1 MLKTSHQL
9 TFQHNFPIP
18 TRLGSNVSI
27 FITFKKKC
35 CYFKKAKKLI
45 FFFLENFQS
54 ISLKMAAVPVEEAIA
69 ALSTFSLEDEQPE
82 VQGPAVLVSTERGAT
97 NSPIEYSDV
106 SAYRLSLS
114 EDTKALNQLDTLIH
128 EGKEMASV
136 LYTYRS
142 CVKALPQLPDSMKHS
157 QADLYLETY
166 QVLDL
171 EMSRLREIQRW
182 QASAASKLA
191 ADMQRFSRPE
201 RRINGPTITHL
212 WSMLKLLD
220 VLVQLDHLKNAK
232 ASIPNDF
239 SWYKRTFTQVSVQWP
254 DTDSMRE
261 ELDDLQIFLSTRWA
275 ILLNLHVEM
284 FRVNNVEDIL
294 QVLIVF
300 AVESLE
306 LDFALLFPERHML
319 LRVLPV
325 LVVMA
330 TSSEKDSES
339 LYKRVKINRLI
350 NIFKNDPVI
359 PAFPDLH
366 LSPAA
371 ILKELSVYFQKFSS
385 QTRLLTL
392 PSPHELPPRE
402 AQDYQRHYLIV
413 NHIGAIR
420 AEHDDFAIRFASSMN
435 QLLLLKS
442 TDGADIEWCKEVKGN
457 MYDMVVEGF
466 QLLSRWT
473 ARVWEQCAWKF
484 SRPCKD
490 ARPSES
496 QELLASYSDY
506 EKVVRY
512 NYSAEERKALVELVS
527 YIKSVGSMMQ
537 RSDTLVA
544 DALWE
549 TIHAEVQDFVQNS
562 LATML
567 RTTFRKKKDLSRIL
581 SDMRT
586 LSADWMANTSKPESE
601 FQSIQHG
608 GDESRANFFYPRPVA
623 PTAAQVHCLQFL
635 IYEVVS
641 GGNLRKPGGL
651 FGNSGSEIPVNDLKQ
666 LETFFYKLSFF
677 LHILDYSATIASL
690 IDLGFLWF
698 REFYLE
704 SSRVI
709 QFPIECSLPWML
721 VDHVLESQS
730 TGLLES
736 VLMPFDIYNDSAQ
749 HALVVLKQRFLYDE
763 IEAEVD
769 HCFDIFVSKLC
780 EAIFTYYKSWSAS
793 ELLDPSFLFA
803 LDNGEKYSIQPM
815 RFTSLLKLTRVKL
828 LGRTIDLRSLIAERM
843 NKVFR
848 ENLEFLFDRFE
859 SQDLCAIVE
868 LEKLLDI
875 LKHSH
880 ELLSKDLS
888 IDSFS
893 LMLNEMQENISLVS
907 FSSRLA
913 SQIWSEMQSDFLPN
927 FILCN
932 TTQRFIRSS
941 KVPLVP
947 VQKPSVPHAKPN
959 FYCGTQD
966 LNSAHQ
972 SFARLHSGFFGIPHM
987 ISVVKLL
994 GSRSLPWLIRALL
1007 DHISNKVSTL
1017 EPMITGLQEALP
1029 KSIGLLPFD
1038 GGVTGC
1044 MRLIKEQL
1052 SWGTKSEL
1060 KAEVLRGIKEIGSVL
1075 YWMGLLDIVLR
1086 ELDTT
1091 HFMQTAPWL
1100 GLLPGADGQTL
1111 HSQNGGDSPV
1121 VNLFKSATATIV
1133 SNPRCPNPTSFYTMS
1148 KQAEAA
1154 DLLYKA
1160 NLNTGSVLEYAL
1172 AFTSAALDKYCIKWS
1187 AAPKTG
1193 FIDITTSK
1201 DFYRIYSGL
1210 QIGYLEQ
1217 SVQLQPNNHDMLG
1230 DSVAWGG
1237 CTIIYLLGQQMHFE
1251 LFDFSYQILNVA
1263 EVEAVSITQT
1273 HKNPHFGQGWDP
1285 LLEAMKKARRLNNHV
1300 FSMLKARCPLED
1312 KTACAIK
1319 QSGAPLHRIKFENTV
1334 SAFETLPQKG
1344 T

>member
-1 MLKTSHQL
+1 MKLPNDDPFCQTAL
-9 TFQHNFPIP
+9 RTGFA
-18 TRLGSNVSI
+18 SI
-27 FITFKKKC
+27 
-35 CYFKKAKKLI
+35 
-45 FFFLENFQS
+45 
-54 ISLKMAAVPVEEAIA
+54 MAVPVEEAIA
-69 ALSTFSLEDEQPE
+69 ALSTFSLEDDQPE
-82 VQGPAVLVSTERGAT
+82 AQGPAVWVSSERGAT

-106 SAYRLSLS
+106 FAYRLSLA
-114 EDTKALNQLDTLIH
+114 EDTKALIQLNTLIQ
-128 EGKEMASV
+128 EGKEMESV

-142 CVKALPQLPDSMKHS
+142 CVKALPQLPDSMKQS
-157 QADLYLETY
+157 QADLYQETY

-182 QASAASKLA
+182 QATAASKLA
-191 ADMQRFSRPE
+191 SDMQRFSRPE
-201 RRINGPTITHL
+201 RRINGPTTTHL
-212 WSMLKLLD
+212 WSMLKLVD

-239 SWYKRTFTQVSVQWP
+239 SWYKRTFTQVSAQWQ

-306 LDFALLFPERHML
+306 LDFALLFPERHVL

-325 LVVMA
+325 LVVLA
-330 TSSEKDSES
+330 TSSDKDSES

-371 ILKELSVYFQKFSS
+371 ILKELSMYFQKIST

-392 PSPHELPPRE
+392 PAPHELPPRE

-420 AEHDDFAIRFASSMN
+420 AEHDDFTIRFASSMN

-442 TDGADIEWCKEVKGN
+442 TDCADVEWCKEVKGS

-473 ARVWEQCAWKF
+473 ARIWEQCAWKF

-490 ARPSES
+490 AVPTES
-496 QELLASYSDY
+496 NETSASFSDY

-512 NYSAEERKALVELVS
+512 NYSLEERKALVELVC
-527 YIKSVGSMMQ
+527 YIKSIGSLML
-537 RSDTLVA
+537 RYDTLVA
-544 DALWE
+544 DAIWE
-549 TIHAEVQDFVQNS
+549 TVHAEVQDFVQNT

-567 RTTFRKKKDLSRIL
+567 RTTFRKKKDLSRVL

-601 FQSIQHG
+601 SQHG
-608 GDESRANFFYPRPVA
+608 GEESKGNFFYPRPVA
-623 PTAAQVHCLQFL
+623 PTATQVHCLQFL
-635 IYEVVS
+635 IYEAVS

-651 FGNSGSEIPVNDLKQ
+651 FGNSSSEIPVNDLKQ

-677 LHILDYSATIASL
+677 LHILDYTASVATL
-690 IDLGFLWF
+690 TDLGFLWF

-721 VDHVLESQS
+721 VDHVLEYQ
-730 TGLLES
+730 TAGLLES
-736 VLMPFDIYNDSAQ
+736 VLVPFDIYNDSAQ
-749 HALVVLKQRFLYDE
+749 QALVVLKQRFIYDE

-780 EAIFTYYKSWSAS
+780 GTIFTYYKSWAAS

-803 LDNGEKYSIQPM
+803 LDNGEKYTVQPL
-815 RFTSLLKLTRVKL
+815 RFTSLLKMTRVKL
-828 LGRTIDLRSLIAERM
+828 LGRSIDLRSLIAERM
-843 NKVFR
+843 NKIFR

-859 SQDLCAIVE
+859 CQDLCAIVE

-875 LKHSH
+875 LKHAH
-880 ELLSKDLS
+880 ELLARDLL

-893 LMLNEMQENISLVS
+893 LMLNEMQEDISLVS

-913 SQIWSEMQSDFLPN
+913 TQIWTEMQNDFLPN

-941 KVPLVP
+941 KVSSVP
-947 VQKPSVPHAKPN
+947 VQKPSVPSAKPN

-987 ISVVKLL
+987 LSIVRLL
-994 GSRSLPWLIRALL
+994 GSRSLPWLIRVLL
-1007 DHISNKVSTL
+1007 DHVSNKITTL
-1017 EPMITGLQEALP
+1017 EPVFTGLQEALP

-1044 MRLIKEQL
+1044 LRLVKEQL
-1052 SWGTKSEL
+1052 NWGSKSEL
-1060 KAEVLRGIKEIGSVL
+1060 KSEVLRGIKEIGSVI

-1086 ELDTT
+1086 EVETT
-1091 HFMQTAPWL
+1091 QFMQTAPWL
-1100 GLLPGADGQTL
+1100 GLIPSPDAHIL
-1111 HSQNGGDSPV
+1111 HSKDGGESPV
-1121 VNLFKSATATIV
+1121 VAIFKSATAAIV
-1133 SNPRCPNPTSFYTMS
+1133 SSPGCLNSTSFLTIS

-1154 DLLYKA
+1154 DLLYNA
-1160 NLNTGSVLEYAL
+1160 NMNTGSVLEYTL
-1172 AFTSAALDKYCIKWS
+1172 AFTSAALDKYSSKWS

-1193 FIDITTSK
+1193 FVDITTTK
-1201 DFYRIYSGL
+1201 DFYRIFSGL
-1210 QIGYLEQ
+1210 QIEYLEE
-1217 SVQLQPNNHDMLG
+1217 SVQGSNNHEVLG

-1237 CTIIYLLGQQMHFE
+1237 CTIVYLLGQQLHFE
-1251 LFDFSYQILNVA
+1251 LFDFSHQVLNIA
-1263 EVEAVSITQT
+1263 EVESAAITQA
-1273 HKNPHFGQGWDP
+1273 HRNPHLGQGWEVAI
-1285 LLEAMKKARRLNNHV
+1285 LEAMKKARRLNNHV

-1319 QSGAPLHRIKFENTV
+1319 QSGAPLHRVRFENTI

-1344 T
+1344 A